1 MSVRRHALFGQAQN
15 KRRNQRWPSGVDR
28 FLFHRVASRHWPGA
42 DGVLPRLSRSA
53 DHGRLWFGIAG
64 AMWALGQPRSRRAA
78 ARGVASLALASATV
92 NTVVK
97 GSFGRDRPVLHAVP
111 LVRRLT
117 KQPITTSFPSGH
129 SASAAAFTVGAALES
144 RRWGAVLAPVA
155 ASVAFS
161 RVYTG
166 VHYPSDVVA
175 GVALG
180 AGAAFAV
187 RGLVPT
193 RSQLP
198 PPARPRTDAPA
209 LTGGDGLTVVVNP
222 GSGQGAPPVLAEQVR
237 QLRAALPKAEVVVH
251 EEDAGPLTR
260 VLEAAAADVA
270 ARGGALGVC
279 GGDGTVNAAAGVAM
293 RYGVPLAVL
302 PSGTFNHFAGDL
314 GVESFEDTFG
324 AVVTGSAVRVDVGR
338 MTPRGQ
344 GAVGA
349 AAVHFLNTFS
359 IGSYPDLVRA
369 RERWAP
375 RIGSPP
381 AVLLGAVHVLRT
393 SRPATAEVNGRRR
406 SMWLLFAG
414 NGTYRSVGL
423 APVRRYDLADGLLD
437 VRIAHGGRFARTR
450 LLAAAVTG
458 FPRHS
463 PVYRA
468 AGVPTLRV
476 SGLPAGT
483 HLAYDGEVAPAP
495 SEFVLDKEVEALTVY
510 RPTELPSDM

>member
-1 MSVRRHALFGQAQN
+1 M
-15 KRRNQRWPSGVDR
+15 KRRGRRWPSRLDR
-28 FLFHRVASRHWPGA
+28 SLFHRVASHHWPGG

-64 AMWALGQPRSRRAA
+64 AMWVMGHPRSRRAA
-78 ARGVASLALASATV
+78 ARGIASLTLASATV

-111 LVRRLT
+111 LVRRLA

-129 SASAAAFTVGAALES
+129 SASAAAFAVGAALES

-161 RVYTG
+161 RIYTG

-175 GVALG
+175 GAALG

-193 RSQLP
+193 RHQLP

-222 GSGQGAPPVLAEQVR
+222 SSGQGAPAVLAERVR
-237 QLRAALPKAEVVVH
+237 QLRAALPKAEVVFH
-251 EEDAGPLTR
+251 EEEAGPLLQ
-260 VLEAAAADVA
+260 VLEDAAADVA
-270 ARGGALGVC
+270 GRGGALGVC

-324 AVVTGSAVRVDVGR
+324 AVVAGSAVRVDVGR
-338 MTPRGQ
+338 MTPQGQ
-344 GAVGA
+344 GGDGA
-349 AAVHFLNTFS
+349 APVHFLNTFS

-375 RIGSPP
+375 RLGGPP
-381 AVLLGAVHVLRT
+381 AMLLGAVHALRT
-393 SRPATAEVNGRRR
+393 SRPVTAEVNGRLR
-406 SMWLLFAG
+406 SMWMLFAG

-423 APVRRYDLADGLLD
+423 APAWRYDLADGLLD

-458 FPRHS
+458 FARHS
-463 PVYRA
+463 PVHTA
-468 AGVPTLRV
+468 AGVPSLRV
-476 SGLPAGT
+476 SGLPTGT
-483 HLAYDGEVAPAP
+483 LLAYDGEVAPAP
-495 SEFVLDKEVEALTVY
+495 SAFLLDKEVEALTVY
-510 RPTELPSDM
+510 RPTETSSSM

>member
-1 MSVRRHALFGQAQN
+1 MDRALF
-15 KRRNQRWPSGVDR
+15 
-28 FLFHRVASRHWPGA
+28 HHVASRHWPGA
-42 DGVLPRLSRSA
+42 EGVLPRLTRSA

-64 AMWALGQPRSRRAA
+64 AMWALGHPRSRRAA
-78 ARGVASLALASATV
+78 ARGIASLALASATV

-97 GSFGRDRPVLHAVP
+97 GSFGRERPVLHAVP
-111 LVRRLT
+111 LVRRLAQ
-117 KQPITTSFPSGH
+117 QPITTSFPSGH
-129 SASAAAFTVGAALES
+129 SASAAAFAVGAALES

-161 RVYTG
+161 RIYTG

-175 GVALG
+175 GAALG
-180 AGAAFAV
+180 AGAALAV

-193 RSQLP
+193 RRQLP
-198 PPARPRTDAPA
+198 PPARPRADAPA

-222 GSGQGAPPVLAEQVR
+222 GSGQGPPAALADRVR
-237 QLRAALPKAEVVVH
+237 QLRAALPKAEVVFH
-251 EEDAGPLTR
+251 EPDAGPLGGT
-260 VLEAAAADVA
+260 LEEAAADVA
-270 ARGGALGVC
+270 SRGGALGVC

-302 PSGTFNHFAGDL
+302 PNGTFNHFAGDL
-314 GVESFEDTFG
+314 GVESCEDTFG

-338 MTPRGQ
+338 MTPEPTTPDGPPAPDQRGDD
-344 GAVGA
+344 

-375 RIGSPP
+375 RLGAPP
-381 AVLLGAVHVLRT
+381 AVLLGALHVLRT
-393 SRPATAEVNGRRR
+393 ARPVTAEVNGRRR

-423 APVRRYDLADGLLD
+423 APAWRYDLADGLLD
-437 VRIAHGGRFARTR
+437 IRIAHGGRFARTR

-458 FPRHS
+458 LPRRS
-463 PVYRA
+463 PVYS
-468 AGVPTLRV
+468 AGGVRTLRV
-476 SGLPAGT
+476 SGLPPGT

-495 SEFVLDKEVEALTVY
+495 SAFLLDKAVEALTVY
-510 RPTELPSDM
+510 RPTELPSGM